1 MNEKYTFTEAEP
13 NEVTATKPAEQSAVN
28 IATLSSADDD
38 LTDRL
43 NAIEQRLD
51 ALEERIGN
59 GH

>member
-28 IATLSSADDD
+28 IATLTSADDD

-43 NAIEQRLD
+43 NAIEQRLG
-51 ALEERIGN
+51 ALEERISN